1 MSSDVTR
8 YSRVTGAL
16 YLLTHVTA
24 VAAVAAYANV
34 DTVRLGVALEFLLAL
49 GCLGTGVLLWHL
61 LRAHGPVRAASF
73 AALRVLEAAVIG
85 AATLPMLAVALTDS
99 FGEPLGDALV
109 EVHRAGFLIGQGM
122 IISVNTVIL
131 GWLLLD
137 ARAVPRSLASP
148 WTGRRGDRARRQR
161 PATLRSDRPGW
172 RDRRSHRRAD
182 LHVRDLV
189 RVHTPHSRPA
199 RRSRIP
205 QPPTSFVPADDL
217 VGRFRLGVEA
227 LPVGAEGSA
236 RGNPDGNEPI
246 VVDGACAPILALRGA
261 RRRHLVLG

>member
-137 ARAVPRSLASP
+137 ARAVPRSLAILGLAGGVIVLVGNGLQLFGAIDLGGAIAGLTAVPIFTFEIWFAFTLLIRGLRVDPESLN
-148 WTGRRGDRARRQR
+148 RR
-161 PATLRSDRPGW
+161 PVSF
-172 RDRRSHRRAD
+172 
-182 LHVRDLV
+182 
-189 RVHTPHSRPA
+189 
-199 RRSRIP
+199 
-205 QPPTSFVPADDL
+205 PPTTSW
-217 VGRFRLGVEA
+217 
-227 LPVGAEGSA
+227 EGSA
-236 RGNPDGNEPI
+236 
-246 VVDGACAPILALRGA
+246 
-261 RRRHLVLG
+261 